1 MTAFIKTQ
9 QILQNHRFHSHLDGQ
24 VSDSK
29 SELSL
34 IEGFFFFFSFCS
46 QEPKA
51 GEQLNTFNF
60 SNCHRLTVEAEALSR
75 PNQGSCQNLPT
86 NLFYFSFYLQ
96 FFSSPLLICIKRL
109 ERCFSMSLSLCIQ
122 NTIKNILLEVK
133 IKLTLSHTHIIVLC

>member
-1 MTAFIKTQ
+1 MITY
-9 QILQNHRFHSHLDGQ
+9 RR
-24 VSDSK
+24 
-29 SELSL
+29 
-34 IEGFFFFFSFCS
+34 FFFSFCS

-75 PNQGSCQNLPT
+75 PNHGSCQNLPT

-109 ERCFSMSLSLCIQ
+109 ERCFSMSLSLCVQ
-122 NTIKNILLEVK
+122 NTIKNILIEVK
-133 IKLTLSHTHIIVLC
+133 IKLTLSHTHIIVLCQLTNTLHITLNREKRAFRKRLHILSITW